1 MPDSYVPPVASR
13 AIGLAR
19 IVVGVTV
26 IAVLVYTYVI
36 GLTSGRVSLF
46 DYFGYFTNLT
56 SLLMSALLIV
66 AGALTLRRRAAPAW
80 LTLLRGIG
88 TTCLLLVAVIYNVIV
103 PGTGSAPVWVSII
116 LHVVFPLIVAL
127 DWALVDDRDP
137 LPWRRL
143 WSVTVYPVVW
153 IAIVL
158 VRGATDGWVPYGF
171 LLPSRGVP
179 ALLAT
184 VAGLLV
190 ALLAFGSLVW
200 VASRLRFFSER
211 QARSTPALPR

>member
-1 MPDSYVPPVASR
+1 MPDSYVPPAAPR
-13 AIGLAR
+13 AVGLAR
-19 IVVGVTV
+19 IVVGFAV

-36 GLTSGRVSLF
+36 GLAAGRVNLF

-66 AGALTLRRRAAPAW
+66 AGALTLRRRAAPAF
-80 LTLLRGIG
+80 LSLLRGIG
-88 TTCLLLVAVIYNVIV
+88 TTCMLLVAVIYNVIV
-103 PGTGSAPVWVSII
+103 PGTGSAPVWVSIL
-116 LHVVFPLIVAL
+116 LHIVFPLLVAL
-127 DWALVDDRDP
+127 DWVLVGDREP

-143 WSVTVYPVVW
+143 WTVVVYPLVW
-153 IAIVL
+153 IAVVL

-171 LLPSRGVP
+171 LLPARGVP

-200 VASRLRFFSER
+200 GASRLRFSER
-211 QARSTPALPR
+211 RR